1 MMGDAKMPEKL
12 DVVIVG
18 GGVIG
23 CATAYYLS
31 RRKLRVQI
39 IERDAIGSQASGVA
53 AGVLSPLLSAE
64 KPGAFLDIAMAGVK
78 LHSDLGTELK
88 EESSLDTHYGE
99 VSILCPAFTEAE
111 EKDLKKEYA
120 WQRTTGL
127 DVAWLGPSQVAAL
140 NVGMTSEVR
149 AAVCYPRQLQ
159 VESYRLVL
167 AYAQAAERHGASI
180 RQGQVVGFSHSG
192 SRVSGVL
199 LADGQKVPAD
209 AVLLTTGPWTTE
221 AGSWL
226 GCRLPVV
233 PERGQILRLDVADI
247 NKGYAPF
254 YGETYVLPK
263 VDGSVLAG
271 TTREHGV
278 YENRVTED
286 GRASIVRRVSAM
298 MPGLAGAHLVH
309 AVSGLR
315 PMSEDHLPMLGR
327 LPGWDNAYVAAGHCR
342 WGILLSALSGR
353 CMAQLMTGT
362 PTEYPLATF
371 DPARFASA

>member
-1 MMGDAKMPEKL
+1 MADKFDA
-12 DVVIVG
+12 VIVG

-64 KPGAFLDIAMAGVK
+64 KPGPFLDIATAAVK
-78 LHSDLGTELK
+78 LHRGLGTELK
-88 EESSLDTHYGE
+88 EEGGLDSHYGE
-99 VSILCPAFTEAE
+99 VSVLCPAFAEAE
-111 EKDLKKEYA
+111 EKNLKEEYA

-127 DVAWLGPSQVAAL
+127 DVSWLGPSQVAAL
-140 NVGMTSEVR
+140 NVGMNSEVR
-149 AAVCYPRQLQ
+149 AALCYPRQLQ
-159 VESYRLVL
+159 VESYRLTL
-167 AYAQAAERHGASI
+167 AFAQAAERHGATI

-192 SRVSGVL
+192 SKVSDVL
-199 LADGQKVPAD
+199 MADGQKVPAG
-209 AVLLTTGPWTTE
+209 AVLISTGPWTTE
-221 AGSWL
+221 VGSWL
-226 GCRLPVV
+226 KCRLPVV
-233 PERGQILRLDVADI
+233 PERGQILRLDVANI

-286 GRASIVRRVSAM
+286 GRSSIVSRVSAM
-298 MPGLAGAHLVH
+298 MPLLSGAHLVS

-342 WGILLSALSGR
+342 WGMLLSALSGR
-353 CMAQLMTGT
+353 CMAQLITGS
-362 PTEYPLATF
+362 PTEYPLAGF
-371 DPARFASA
+371 DPARFAKA